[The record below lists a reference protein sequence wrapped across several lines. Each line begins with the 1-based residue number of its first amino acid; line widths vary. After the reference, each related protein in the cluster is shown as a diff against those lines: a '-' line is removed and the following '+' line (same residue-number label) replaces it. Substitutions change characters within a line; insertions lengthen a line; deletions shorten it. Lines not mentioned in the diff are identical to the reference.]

1 MTKETAEAKVKNVE
15 KIAPMTP
22 RVKWN
27 DSAMKTNYSN
37 AFNVFSS
44 REEVTLLFGTN
55 QTLYSGQEE
64 VNVDLSNR
72 LILSPHRAKALS
84 VMLNNVL
91 SQYEKMYGPLTL
103 EAPQKQTSNA

>member
-1 MTKETAEAKVKNVE
+1 MTKEKAEGKVKDADKVAAIN
-15 KIAPMTP
+15 P

-27 DSAMKTNYSN
+27 DSTMKTHYTN

-55 QTLYSGQEE
+55 QTLYNGQEE

-91 SQYEKMYGPLTL
+91 SQYEKIYGSLGL
-103 EAPQKQTSNA
+103 EAQQGTANDA